1 MPSGKTAPPRYEE
14 PDDDEPDDDEPPD
27 RDDAPHGSCVSWRD
41 ELHAWSSSSL
51 ELALGVRTRS

>member
-14 PDDDEPDDDEPPD
+14 PDDDEPDDDEPDDDELPD

-41 ELHAWSSSSL
+41 ELHAWS
-51 ELALGVRTRS
+51 

>member
-14 PDDDEPDDDEPPD
+14 PDDDEPDDDELPD

-41 ELHAWSSSSL
+41 ELHAWS
-51 ELALGVRTRS
+51 